1 MSYKDE
7 NGTKC
12 ACSRNRQ
19 CAFHKAQTKKMMRV
33 AKPLHDA
40 QKVEMGIEELRA
52 RYAKPAGHQRP
63 NFPTPPRR
71 RTANGWS
78 GTTREQRGNV

>member
-1 MSYKDE
+1 MSFTDE
-7 NGTKC
+7 NGDKC

-40 QKVEMGIEELRA
+40 QKVEMGIEELRVK
-52 RYAKPAGHQRP
+52 YAKPQPVKRQIPAA
-63 NFPTPPRR
+63 PRTR
-71 RTANGWS
+71 NGWS
-78 GTTREQRGNV
+78 K